1 MGCLGEAGPDAGQE
15 VDGSSGHLGQVHQE
29 FEPWPS
35 GGSLGRIV
43 PKLPRKINTTPR
55 ELIYS
60 PMNYIYIYVCEIYIY
75 IIH

>member
-15 VDGSSGHLGQVHQE
+15 VDGSSGHWGQVHQE

-35 GGSLGRIV
+35 GGSLGRI
-43 PKLPRKINTTPR
+43 KNTHFLPRKINTTPIE

-60 PMNYIYIYVCEIYIY
+60 PMNYISYMCV
-75 IIH
+75 